1 MSKTTPKSI
10 WIITDEAVEIEEGKG
25 GTDIGADY
33 GEPTLDNQ
41 SSRKRSRIDAEDLK
55 ENMGEFIDVV
65 EAAFER
71 AESSESKLQ
80 LDEIELS
87 VEISANGKVSLLGI
101 GGEAAAKGGV
111 KLKLFNAVGQQ
122 W

>member
-55 ENMGEFIDVV
+55 PI
-65 EAAFER
+65 
-71 AESSESKLQ
+71 
-80 LDEIELS
+80 
-87 VEISANGKVSLLGI
+87 
-101 GGEAAAKGGV
+101 
-111 KLKLFNAVGQQ
+111 
-122 W
+122 